1 MHLLTVEG
9 EDVGRPDLAAVSVFW
24 IRPDDPGEAEVEL
37 VQKGRALPLV
47 LIEPGDTVSEPV
59 APSGALVLPLRTLV
73 REHLANVEVEEGA
86 EGQWTATV
94 SNDHGEFT
102 VEGPS
107 MDTALVEA
115 ITELHGPSVPSYTGG
130 LAYNPSYV
138 YDDEH
143 LEALRARGEFL
154 MQLEGRLFGN
164 AGYDFCGGGW
174 LFVHTGG
181 VWSEQ

>member
-47 LIEPGDTVSEPV
+47 LIEPGDTVSDPV
-59 APSGALVLPLRTLV
+59 APSGAMVLPLRTLV
-73 REHLANVEVEEGA
+73 RELLATIEVEEGA
-86 EGQWTATV
+86 EGQWTATA
-94 SNDHGEFT
+94 SNDHGDFT
-102 VEGPS
+102 VDGPS
-107 MDTALVEA
+107 MDAALIEA
-115 ITELHGPSVPSYTGG
+115 ISELHGYSVPSYTGG
-130 LAYNPSYV
+130 LPYNPSYDHDV
-138 YDDEH
+138 AH
-143 LEALRARGEFL
+143 LDALRARGEFL
-154 MQLEGRLFGN
+154 MQLEGHLFGD